1 MGWHRVNVI
10 LHLSFFIWTSN
21 ATLLAL
27 CLLFRPFP
35 RFPVCFLVISWVCIL
50 PNANAWYFT
59 TISIPHVNL
68 KCFPTPSNRYRSN
81 KTSMQSHK
89 CVCAVCAPSLFFIII
104 FQIVHFVNYLCNT
117 WFVASIND
125 MKMVLVLKRQL
136 CVCWIFISLEIH
148 TFSSNHNWRTPSM
161 QIAESFHEITFECSV
176 LRICAFLFSWELTF
190 QTLHYIVAHTNIV
203 LHIDRSIRFA
213 QCDRCFHVEWKFFH
227 KHQRMRYF
235 RFA

>member
-1 MGWHRVNVI
+1 MGWHRVHVI

-21 ATLLAL
+21 ATLLAR
-27 CLLFRPFP
+27 RPFP

-59 TISIPHVNL
+59 TISIPHVNI
-68 KCFPTPSNRYRSN
+68 KCFPTPSNRYSSN

-89 CVCAVCAPSLFFIII
+89 CVRVCGMRSIAFFHYNFSNRAFRQLFVQHLICRFDKWYENGIGSQTTVVCLLD
-104 FQIVHFVNYLCNT
+104 FHFFGNPY
-117 WFVASIND
+117 I
-125 MKMVLVLKRQL
+125 LKR
-136 CVCWIFISLEIH
+136 SH
-148 TFSSNHNWRTPSM
+148 WRTPSM

-203 LHIDRSIRFA
+203 LHIDHSIRFA
-213 QCDRCFHVEWKFFH
+213 QCDRCFHVKWKFFH
-227 KHQRMRYF
+227 KHQRMSYF